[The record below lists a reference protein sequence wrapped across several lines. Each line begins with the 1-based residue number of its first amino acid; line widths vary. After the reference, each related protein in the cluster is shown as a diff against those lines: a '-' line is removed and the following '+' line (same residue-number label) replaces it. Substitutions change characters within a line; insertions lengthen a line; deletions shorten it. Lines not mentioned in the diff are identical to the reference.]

1 MRMKTLSKETPLNS
15 QLWDIRQAL
24 IDMADNLDTDYV
36 QGTIVRNKQIDYV
49 EQEIDSFLDLINEPT
64 SYIDFL
70 EVSYMNEPVQ
80 VTSVQPTTKVVVLI
94 NGIEMI
100 LERDDYLNLIDDM
113 SK

>member
-1 MRMKTLSKETPLNS
+1 MRLKNLTIDTPDS
-15 QLWDIRQAL
+15 PLWNIRQAL

-36 QGTIVRNKQIDYV
+36 QGTIVRNKEIDYV

-64 SYIDFL
+64 SYIDFC

-80 VTSVQPTTKVVVLI
+80 VTSVQSTTKVVVLI